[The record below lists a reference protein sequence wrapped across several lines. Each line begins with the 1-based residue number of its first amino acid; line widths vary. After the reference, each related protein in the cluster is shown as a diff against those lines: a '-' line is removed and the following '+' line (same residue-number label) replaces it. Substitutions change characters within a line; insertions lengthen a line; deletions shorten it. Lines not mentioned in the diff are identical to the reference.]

1 MKEFMKALMILGT
14 LWMLAACSAESKDES
29 FSYQFSYNGC
39 DTGKQTFNS
48 LNAYCD
54 GLRDEARN
62 KSCAY
67 SLRYDTFT
75 AKCPGRIW

>member
-1 MKEFMKALMILGT
+1 MKTLVKALMILGS

-29 FSYQFSYNGC
+29 FSYQFNHNGC
-39 DTGKQTFNS
+39 DTGKQSFS
-48 LNAYCD
+48 SKDAYCD

-67 SLRYDTFT
+67 TLRYDTFT
-75 AKCPGRIW
+75 ANCPGKTW